1 MEPQGAAYG
10 FTGCVRK
17 EVLTLMK
24 QLGNLAIV
32 CARRKDVT
40 LRIEQGRV
48 KVLLSGTYAPAAFS
62 ADWDDDETIL
72 SVIHELNFGRYTPK
86 TL

>member
-1 MEPQGAAYG
+1 MEPQGTTDG
-10 FTGCVRK
+10 FAGSLRK
-17 EVLTLMK
+17 EVLTHMK
-24 QLGNLAIV
+24 QIANLAIV

-48 KVLLSGTYAPAAFS
+48 MVLLDGTYAPTVIS

-72 SVIHELNFGRYTPK
+72 SVIHELNFGNCVPK
-86 TL
+86 SQ

>member
-1 MEPQGAAYG
+1 
-10 FTGCVRK
+10 
-17 EVLTLMK
+17 MK

-40 LRIEQGRV
+40 LRIE
-48 KVLLSGTYAPAAFS
+48 FS

-72 SVIHELNFGRYTPK
+72 SVIHELNFGRCAPK
-86 TL
+86 SQ

>member
-1 MEPQGAAYG
+1 MEPQGVAYG

-17 EVLTLMK
+17 GSAYLMK
-24 QLGNLAIV
+24 QIGNLAIV
-32 CARRKDVT
+32 CARRKDVP

-48 KVLLSGTYAPAAFS
+48 MVLLDGIYAPTAFS

-72 SVIHELNFGRYTPK
+72 SVIHELNFGQYAPK
-86 TL
+86 SK